1 MNAKNKKV
9 LLLTDMEHGIESIIQ
24 QVTNIQRENML
35 TIHSCDSVIVHPFG
49 DIMRSIIIA
58 IYQENV
64 EEIFV
69 VGIEDKET
77 NVVNLQIQ
85 RDSIKNNKELDYLF
99 ENCMPEFSSGSLEE
113 WLSGKENVS
122 ENIEKSIDMIRHHP
136 LVPSNVKVH
145 GFKID
150 KTGGKETVVKI
161 SANKVAESMNE
172 FIKDKLSIDKQLL
185 FGLMSFTKSK
195 RNLL

>member
-1 MNAKNKKV
+1 
-9 LLLTDMEHGIESIIQ
+9 MEQGIEPIIQ
-24 QVTNIQRENML
+24 QVTNIQQENML
-35 TIHSCDSVIVHPFG
+35 TIHSYDSVIVHPFG
-49 DIMRSIIIA
+49 YIDSIIIA
-58 IYQENV
+58 IYEENV
-64 EEIFV
+64 EEIAV

-99 ENCMPEFSSGSLEE
+99 ENCMPEFLSGSLEE

-145 GFKID
+145 GFIID
-150 KTGGKETVVKI
+150 KTGGKETVVKV
-161 SANKVAESMNE
+161 SANKVAECIN
-172 FIKDKLSIDKQLL
+172 
-185 FGLMSFTKSK
+185 
-195 RNLL
+195 

>member
-1 MNAKNKKV
+1 Y
-9 LLLTDMEHGIESIIQ
+9 
-24 QVTNIQRENML
+24 
-35 TIHSCDSVIVHPFG
+35 G

-77 NVVNLQIQ
+77 SPVNLQIQ
-85 RDSIKNNKELDYLF
+85 RDFIKNNRELDYLF
-99 ENCMPEFSSGSLEE
+99 ENCMPEFSSGSLDE

-122 ENIEKSIDMIRHHP
+122 ENIEKSIDMICHHP
-136 LVPSNVKVH
+136 LVPSDVKVH

-150 KTGGKETVVKI
+150 RIGKKETVVKI
-161 SANKVAESMNE
+161 PTNKIVEKVN
-172 FIKDKLSIDKQLL
+172 
-185 FGLMSFTKSK
+185 
-195 RNLL
+195 

>member
-9 LLLTDMEHGIESIIQ
+9 LLLTDMEHGIEPIIQ

-99 ENCMPEFSSGSLEE
+99 ENCMPEFSNGSLEE

-122 ENIEKSIDMIRHHP
+122 GNIEKSIDMIRHHP
-136 LVPSNVKVH
+136 LVPSDVKVH
-145 GFKID
+145 GFIID
-150 KTGGKETVVKI
+150 KTGGKETVVKV
-161 SANKVAESMNE
+161 SANKVAECMN
-172 FIKDKLSIDKQLL
+172 
-185 FGLMSFTKSK
+185 
-195 RNLL
+195 

>member
-1 MNAKNKKV
+1 MSSKNKKV
-9 LLLTDMEHGIESIIQ
+9 LVLTDIEHGIEPIIQ
-24 QVTNIQRENML
+24 QVTNVQRENML
-35 TIHSCDSVIVHPFG
+35 TIHSYDSVIVHPYG

-58 IYQENV
+58 IYEENV
-64 EEIFV
+64 EGIFV

-77 NVVNLQIQ
+77 DVVNLQIQ

-150 KTGGKETVVKI
+150 RTGGKETVVEV
-161 SANKVAESMNE
+161 SASKVV
-172 FIKDKLSIDKQLL
+172 KQ
-185 FGLMSFTKSK
+185 MHSYV
-195 RNLL
+195 

>member
-1 MNAKNKKV
+1 M
-9 LLLTDMEHGIESIIQ
+9 LTDIEHGIEPIIQ
-24 QVTNIQRENML
+24 QVTNIQQENIL
-35 TIHSCDSVIVHPFG
+35 TIHSYDSVIVHPYG

-77 NVVNLQIQ
+77 DVVNLQIQ
-85 RDSIKNNKELDYLF
+85 RDSIKNNRELDYLF
-99 ENCMPEFSSGSLEE
+99 ENCMPEFSSGSLDE

-122 ENIEKSIDMIRHHP
+122 ENIEKSIDMICHHP
-136 LVPSNVKVH
+136 LVPSDVKVH

-150 KTGGKETVVKI
+150 RTRGKETVVKI
-161 SANKVAESMNE
+161 PTKKIVEKVN
-172 FIKDKLSIDKQLL
+172 
-185 FGLMSFTKSK
+185 
-195 RNLL
+195 

>member
-9 LLLTDMEHGIESIIQ
+9 LLLTDIEHGIEPIIK
-24 QVTNIQRENML
+24 QVTNVQRENML
-35 TIHSCDSVIVHPFG
+35 TIHSYDSVIVHPYG

-58 IYQENV
+58 IYEENV
-64 EEIFV
+64 EEIFF

-85 RDSIKNNKELDYLF
+85 RDSIKNNKEIDYLF
-99 ENCMPEFSSGSLEE
+99 KNCMPEFSSGSLEE

-136 LVPSNVKVH
+136 LVPSHVKVH
-145 GFKID
+145 GFMID
-150 KTGGKETVVKI
+150 KTGGKETVVKVPT
-161 SANKVAESMNE
+161 NKVT
-172 FIKDKLSIDKQLL
+172 KQ
-185 FGLMSFTKSK
+185 MHSYV
-195 RNLL
+195 

>member
-1 MNAKNKKV
+1 MNTKKKKV
-9 LLLTDMEHGIESIIQ
+9 LLLTDMEHGIEPIIQ

-69 VGIEDKET
+69 VGIE
-77 NVVNLQIQ
+77 
-85 RDSIKNNKELDYLF
+85 
-99 ENCMPEFSSGSLEE
+99 E

-136 LVPSNVKVH
+136 LVPSDVKVH
-145 GFKID
+145 GFMID
-150 KTGGKETVVKI
+150 KTGGKETVVKV
-161 SANKVAESMNE
+161 SANKVAECMN
-172 FIKDKLSIDKQLL
+172 
-185 FGLMSFTKSK
+185 
-195 RNLL
+195 

>member
-1 MNAKNKKV
+1 MNSKNKKV
-9 LLLTDMEHGIESIIQ
+9 LLLTDIKHEIEPIIQ
-24 QVTNIQRENML
+24 QVTNIQQENML
-35 TIHSCDSVIVHPFG
+35 TIHSYDSVIVHPYG

-77 NVVNLQIQ
+77 DVVNLQIQ
-85 RDSIKNNKELDYLF
+85 RDSIKNNRELDYLF
-99 ENCMPEFSSGSLEE
+99 ENCMPEFSSGSLDE

-122 ENIEKSIDMIRHHP
+122 ENIEKSIDMICHHP
-136 LVPSNVKVH
+136 LVPSDVKVH

-150 KTGGKETVVKI
+150 RTGEKETVVKV
-161 SANKVAESMNE
+161 SVNKVV
-172 FIKDKLSIDKQLL
+172 KQ
-185 FGLMSFTKSK
+185 MHSYE
-195 RNLL
+195 